1 MGAGV
6 ALVLALALL
15 ALLPAGASAA
25 VPDTLW
31 NSCETGSEA
40 GQCFI
45 PRGIATDPT
54 SGNVYVADQGNNRI
68 NEFTIWGV
76 FVKAWGWGVR
86 NGDPE
91 LQSCTAQTGCQE
103 GLEGS
108 GPGQPTRGK
117 GVAVDS
123 AGAVYVV
130 DTINQRVQ
138 KFDPNA
144 GPSDD
149 EAEFLLAFGGEVN
162 RTKTEEAGST
172 EAERNLCTAASGDV
186 CQAGTKGTGNGQFG
200 SWATESSTI
209 AIGPND
215 EIYVGDENRI
225 QRFNTGGGYVESIP
239 LPGETVQS
247 LTVDTSGGPNDG
259 NLYVARCNPANF
271 CVQNNTVP
279 GSKPDVLKL
288 SPAGAVLDTL
298 AVPDPQALAVDD
310 DGNVYV
316 VDGVK
321 FVELSSLAIH
331 KFDPAGNEIP
341 GFPFSDGFNFSIG
354 IATSSACGID
364 GADFYVS
371 NYEGPSYVRAYGPPP
386 DPALCPPPPVPPSIE
401 AQYAASVQSKGATL
415 KAEISPEFWP
425 DATYYLQYGTGKCSE
440 GGCGKEQP
448 LPPGSK
454 LTSQVVNRAITTA
467 GVLLDGLEPATTYHY
482 RFAAESSGGGP
493 VFGVGGEEGI
503 DGEEGTFTTFPAQTV
518 KPDCPNQAF
527 RTEAS
532 AKLPD
537 CRAYEMVSPVDKNG
551 GDVASGEI
559 AGAFT
564 APNKSSADGE
574 RLAFSSIRA
583 FADPEAAPLT
593 KQFLSARGGGG
604 WSASSISA
612 PRTSFPIWPPGFTGQ
627 FKAFD
632 DDLCSGWF
640 IQDSDLALA
649 PGAPAGVASIYRR
662 DYCDPEAN
670 YELLTPVDPPGFGFE
685 AGEKKPE
692 FYVPNPQGFSADQA
706 HTVFRAPAALAE
718 GACATVGINQ
728 VYLVSREGPLRLI
741 SALPNGKGT
750 CTNATAGTFEDSADG
765 FRESNM
771 VGAVS
776 EDASRVF
783 WTDSLQTGT
792 EGNIGIGPGNLY
804 LRQNATEE
812 QSPVAS
818 GSCTDPA
825 LACTTAISKS
835 GAARFWGANPQGAT
849 AIYTVGII
857 GTEGAELFEYD
868 VEEAKSKSI
877 AKGLKGVT
885 SGVAGI
891 SEDASRVYFVST
903 EVLSGEQENSE
914 GGKALAGAQNL
925 YLYEAGVGIVFVA
938 RVVDPDSPAS
948 VKPNSRR
955 SRVSPDGL
963 HFAFASAGKLT
974 AYDNKDA
981 AAGKPAAEVYLY
993 DAEASGG
1000 PGELRCISCNPS
1012 GARPQ
1017 GRNLGSSATPRW
1029 TAATIPGWNEQ
1040 LRPTRLLSN
1049 DGGRLFFE
1057 SYDDLLPRDS
1067 NGRTDVY
1074 GWERAPDQ
1082 EACAKAGADLYVQSA
1097 GGCLSLISSG
1107 QSLGDSELI
1116 DVGQSGRDVFFTTS
1130 ASLLP
1135 QDPGLIDVYDA
1146 RIGGGYP
1153 PPPKP
1158 PAVCEGD
1165 ACQGP
1170 VSAPSDPT
1178 PASAAFEGAGNVKQI
1193 SSPRCPKGKRKA
1205 RKGGKV
1211 RCVARKRQGNRDL
1224 CRAKSRA
1231 NAELSGHNGKAAR
1244 SRPVMEA
1251 GCGRGSKAK
1260 RVGR

>member
-1 MGAGV
+1 MTTRSKGAAPSTRVGAGA
-6 ALVLALALL
+6 ALALALALL
-15 ALLPAGASAA
+15 ALLPAGASAV

-31 NSCETGSEA
+31 DSCETGSGA
-40 GQCFI
+40 GQCEK
-45 PRGIATDPT
+45 PRGVAVDPA
-54 SGNVYVADQGNNRI
+54 SGEIFVVDEANRRI
-68 NEFTIWGV
+68 NQFSVWGV

-91 LQSCTAQTGCQE
+91 LQTCTAQTGCQK

-108 GPGQPTRGK
+108 GKGQLWLAM

-123 AGAVYVV
+123 AGDVYVV
-130 DTINQRVQ
+130 DWSNKRVQ
-138 KFDPNA
+138 KFDP
-144 GPSDD
+144 GPVGE
-149 EAEFLLAFGGEVN
+149 EAEFLLTFGGEVN
-162 RTKTEEAGST
+162 KTKSEELGST

-186 CQAGTKGTGNGQFG
+186 CQAGSEGTGDGQFRQWPVG
-200 SWATESSTI
+200 SYI
-209 AIGPND
+209 AVNSGD
-215 EIYVGDENRI
+215 DVYVGDDNRI
-225 QRFNTGGGYVESIP
+225 QRFDADGEYVESIP
-239 LPGETVQS
+239 LPGERVQS
-247 LTVDTSGGPNDG
+247 LAIDTSGGPNDG

-271 CVQNNTVP
+271 CVQGISVP

-288 SPAGAVLDTL
+288 SPAGAVLGAL
-298 AVPDPQALAVDD
+298 AVPEPRALAVDA

-321 FVELSSLAIH
+321 FADLFKVSIH
-331 KFDPAGNEIP
+331 KFGPAGNELP
-341 GFPFSDGFNFSIG
+341 GFPFSEGFDISTG
-354 IATSSACGID
+354 IAASSACGID

-371 NYEGPSYVRAYGPPP
+371 NALAGNSYVRAYGPPP

-440 GGCGKEQP
+440 GGCDQEQP
-448 LPPGSK
+448 LAPGSK
-454 LTSQVVNRAITTA
+454 LTSQVTDKAVTTA
-467 GVLLDGLEPATTYHY
+467 GILLDGLEPATTYHY
-482 RFAAESSGGGP
+482 RFVAESSGGGP

-503 DGEEGTFTTFPAQTV
+503 DGEEGTFTTFPAQTL
-518 KPDCPNQAF
+518 KTDCPNQAF

-559 AGAFT
+559 AVSFA
-564 APNKSSADGE
+564 APDKSSADGE

-583 FADPEAAPLT
+583 FADPKAAPLT
-593 KQFLSARGGGG
+593 KQFLSLRGANG
-604 WSASSISA
+604 WSASSISP
-612 PRTSFPIWPPGFTGQ
+612 PRTSFPIAPPGFKGQ

-632 DDLCSGWF
+632 DDLCGGWF
-640 IQDSDLALA
+640 VQDSDLALV
-649 PGAPAGVASIYRR
+649 PGAPAGVANLYRR

-670 YELLTPVDPPGFGFE
+670 YELLTTVGPPGFGFE
-685 AGEKKPE
+685 PGEVDPL
-692 FYVPNPQGFSADQA
+692 YYIPIPQGFSADQT
-706 HTVFRAPAALAE
+706 HTVFRVAGGLAE
-718 GACATVGINQ
+718 GACPTAGINQ
-728 VYLVSREGPLRLI
+728 VYLSSKEGPLRLI

-750 CTNATAGTFEDSADG
+750 CTNATAGTFGDTIDG
-765 FRESNM
+765 FRESN
-771 VGAVS
+771 VAGAVS
-776 EDASRVF
+776 EDGSRVF
-783 WTDSLQTGT
+783 WTDSLESGT
-792 EGNIGIGPGNLY
+792 QGEIGVGPGNLY

-812 QSPVAS
+812 QSPVES

-825 LACTTAISKS
+825 LACTVAISKS
-835 GAARFWGANPQGAT
+835 GQAGFWGANPQGTT
-849 AIYTVGII
+849 AIYTVGEI
-857 GTEGAELFEYD
+857 GTAGADAELFEYD

-885 SGVAGI
+885 AGVVGI

-903 EVLSGEQENSE
+903 EALSGEQANSE
-914 GGKALAGAQNL
+914 GDKALAGEHNL
-925 YLYEAGVGIVFVA
+925 YLYEAGSGVVFVGGIA
-938 RVVDPDSPAS
+938 YPDSPAD
-948 VKPNSRR
+948 VKPSSRR
-955 SRVSPDGL
+955 SRVSPDGMHL
-963 HFAFASAGKLT
+963 AFVSHAPLS

-981 AAGKPAAEVYLY
+981 ASGEPAAEVYLY
-993 DAEASGG
+993 GADGAGG
-1000 PGELRCISCNPS
+1000 PGELRCVSCNPS

-1017 GRNLGSSATPRW
+1017 GRNLGSSTFPRW

-1040 LRPTRLLSN
+1040 LRPTRLLSA

-1074 GWERAPDQ
+1074 GWERSSGE

-1116 DVGQSGRDVFFTTS
+1116 DVGQSGRDVFFTTA

-1170 VSAPSDPT
+1170 VSAPNDPT
-1178 PASAAFEGAGNVKQI
+1178 PASAAFEGAGNLKQI

-1205 RKGGKV
+1205 RQGGKT
-1211 RCVARKRQGNRDL
+1211 RCVARKRQKSAQQKRTDNER
-1224 CRAKSRA
+1224 RAR
-1231 NAELSGHNGKAAR
+1231 R
-1244 SRPVMEA
+1244 
-1251 GCGRGSKAK
+1251 
-1260 RVGR
+1260 

>member
-1 MGAGV
+1 MTTRAKGAAPSTRVGAGA

-31 NSCETGSEA
+31 EGCETGSGA
-40 GQCFI
+40 GQCVA
-45 PRGIATDPT
+45 PRGIAVDRT
-54 SGNVYVADQGNNRI
+54 SGEIFVVDTGNHRI
-68 NEFTIWGV
+68 NQFSVWGV

-91 LQSCTAQTGCQE
+91 LQTCTAQTGCQS
-103 GLEGS
+103 GLGGS
-108 GPGQPTRGK
+108 GKGQLK
-117 GVAVDS
+117 EAIGVAVDS
-123 AGAVYVV
+123 EGDVYVV
-130 DTINQRVQ
+130 DWSNRRVQ
-138 KFDPNA
+138 KFDP
-144 GPSDD
+144 GPVGE
-149 EAEFLLAFGGEVN
+149 EADFLLAFGGEVN
-162 RTKTEEAGST
+162 RTKTEEPGST

-186 CQAGTKGTGNGQFG
+186 CQAGTEGTGNGQFRQWPVG
-200 SWATESSTI
+200 NYI
-209 AIGPND
+209 AVNSGD
-215 EIYVGDENRI
+215 DVYVGDENRI
-225 QRFNTGGGYVESIP
+225 QRFNADGEYVESIP
-239 LPGETVQS
+239 LPGERVQS
-247 LTVDTSGGPNDG
+247 LAVDTSGGPNNG
-259 NLYVARCNPANF
+259 NLYVARCNLANF
-271 CVQNNTVP
+271 CVQGFSAP

-288 SPAGAVLDTL
+288 SPTGAVLGIL
-298 AVPDPQALAVDD
+298 AAPDPQALAVDVD
-310 DGNVYV
+310 ANVYAT
-316 VDGVK
+316 DGAKLADV
-321 FVELSSLAIH
+321 FSLKIH
-331 KFDPAGNEIP
+331 KFDPAGNERP
-341 GFPFSDGFNFSIG
+341 GFPFSEGFDFSTG
-354 IATSSACGID
+354 IAASSACGID

-371 NYEGPSYVRAYGPPP
+371 NALAGDSYVRAYGPPP
-386 DPALCPPPPVPPSIE
+386 DPALCPPPEVPPSIE
-401 AQYAASVQSKGATL
+401 AQYATSVQSKGATL

-440 GGCGKEQP
+440 GGCDKEQP
-448 LPPGSK
+448 LAPGSK
-454 LTSQVVNRAITTA
+454 LTSQVVNKAVTTA
-467 GVLLDGLEPATTYHY
+467 GILLDGLEPATTYHY
-482 RFAAESSGGGP
+482 RFVAESSGGGP
-493 VFGVGGEEGI
+493 VFGVGGEEGV
-503 DGEEGTFTTFPAQTV
+503 DGEEGTFTTFPAQTL

-583 FADPEAAPLT
+583 FANPEAAPLT
-593 KQFLSARGGGG
+593 KQFLSARGANG
-604 WSASSISA
+604 WSASSISP
-612 PRTSFPIWPPGFTGQ
+612 PRASFPIWPPGFTGQ

-632 DDLCSGWF
+632 DNLCGGWF
-640 IQDSDLALA
+640 LQDSDLALA

-685 AGEKKPE
+685 AGEIKPE
-692 FYVPNPQGFSADQA
+692 LYIPNPQGFSADQT

-718 GACATVGINQ
+718 GACPTAGIAQ
-728 VYLVSREGPLRLI
+728 VYLSSKEGPLRLI
-741 SALPNGKGT
+741 SALPNGKAT
-750 CTNATAGTFEDSADG
+750 CTNSTAGTFEDSGDG
-765 FRESNM
+765 FRESTM
-771 VGAVS
+771 VGAIS
-776 EDASRVF
+776 EDGSRVF
-783 WTDSLQTGT
+783 WTDSLGSKTIAEQGFS
-792 EGNIGIGPGNLY
+792 GLGPGNLY

-812 QSPVAS
+812 QSEVV
-818 GSCTDPA
+818 GGQCTEA
-825 LACTTAISKS
+825 EKACTVAISKS
-835 GAARFWGANPQGAT
+835 GEARFWGADPQGTT

-857 GTEGAELFEYD
+857 GNFGAELFEYD

-877 AKGLKGVT
+877 AKGLKGVAA
-885 SGVAGI
+885 GVAGI

-914 GGKALAGAQNL
+914 GDKAQAGASNL
-925 YLYEAGVGIVFVA
+925 YLHEAGAGIVFVGGI
-938 RVVDPDSPAS
+938 VYPDTPADT
-948 VKPNSRR
+948 KPSSRR
-955 SRVSPDGL
+955 SRISPDGMHL
-963 HFAFASAGKLT
+963 AFISQVPLT

-981 AAGKPAAEVYLY
+981 VSGEPAAEVYLY
-993 DAEASGG
+993 DADGAGG

-1012 GARPQ
+1012 GARPH
-1017 GRNLGSSATPRW
+1017 GRNLGDSVSPRW
-1029 TAATIPGWNEQ
+1029 RAATIPGWSEQ
-1040 LRPTRLLSN
+1040 LRPTRLLSA
-1049 DGGRLFFE
+1049 DGDRLFFE

-1074 GWERAPDQ
+1074 GWERASDE
-1082 EACAKAGADLYVQSA
+1082 EACAKAGADLYVPSA

-1178 PASAAFEGAGNVKQI
+1178 PASAAFEGAGNVKQ
-1193 SSPRCPKGKRKA
+1193 SGSPRCPKGKRKA
-1205 RKGGKV
+1205 RKGGKT
-1211 RCVARKRQGNRDL
+1211 RCVPRKRQK
-1224 CRAKSRA
+1224 RAD
-1231 NAELSGHNGKAAR
+1231 H
-1244 SRPVMEA
+1244 
-1251 GCGRGSKAK
+1251 K
-1260 RVGR
+1260 RTDNERRTRR